1 LYGAHEAFAVNP
13 GSEELHRMAYARR
26 SIFALAWLPSLL
38 ASGCITINI
47 PSGQI
52 EPLVETVIDGEGDA
66 KVLMLE
72 VEGVISDSS
81 DVADFF
87 GTVNEG
93 MVGRVREELE
103 RARTDDHVKALV
115 LRINSP
121 GGTVTGSDLLYN
133 EIRRFKQERRVPVVA
148 QLMGTAASGG
158 YYVAL
163 AADEIHAERTTVTG
177 SIGVIFSGVNIA
189 GLMEKFGVENQ
200 TITSGRFKD
209 AGSMLRRMRPEE
221 RAQLQSVIDDL
232 YVRFVEV
239 VKTGRA
245 KLTVEQIR
253 ALADGRIYS
262 ATQAKSAGLVDEIGS
277 LDDSLR
283 RARELAGLANARI
296 VTYHRP
302 REYTNNYY
310 TRATHHSD
318 ALFDLRPRE
327 LSLQGPAFL
336 YLWAPGLGL
345 RLQ

>member
-1 LYGAHEAFAVNP
+1 MVP
-13 GSEELHRMAYARR
+13 ARR
-26 SIFALAWLPSLL
+26 SRVFAFAWLCPWLTL
-38 ASGCITINI
+38 GCITINL

-52 EPLVETVIDGEGDA
+52 EPLAETVIDGKGDA

-72 VEGVISDSS
+72 LDGVITESS

-93 MVGRVREELE
+93 MVGRVREELD
-103 RARTDDHVKALV
+103 RARSDEKVKALV

-121 GGTVTGSDLLYN
+121 GGTVTGSDLLYS
-133 EIRRFKQERRVPVVA
+133 EIQRFKQERHVPVVA

-189 GLMEKFGVENQ
+189 GLMEKFGIENQ
-200 TITSGRFKD
+200 TITSGSFKD
-209 AGSMLRRMRPEE
+209 AGSILRRMRPEE

-232 YVRFVEV
+232 YARFVEV
-239 VKTGRA
+239 VKAGRT
-245 KLTVEQIR
+245 KLTVDQIR
-253 ALADGRIYS
+253 ALADGRIFS
-262 ATQAKSAGLVDEIGS
+262 ATQAKNVGLVDEIGS
-277 LDDSLR
+277 IDASLR
-283 RARELAGLANARI
+283 RARELANLSSART

-310 TRATHHSD
+310 TRA
-318 ALFDLRPRE
+318 AGRRGEARLDLLPGE
-327 LSLQGPAFL
+327 LPVHGPTFL

-345 RLQ
+345 RWDG